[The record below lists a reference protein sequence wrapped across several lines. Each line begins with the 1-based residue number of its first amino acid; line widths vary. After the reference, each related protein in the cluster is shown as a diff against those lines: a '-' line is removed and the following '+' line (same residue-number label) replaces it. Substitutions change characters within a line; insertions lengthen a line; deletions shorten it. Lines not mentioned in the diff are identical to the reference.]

1 MKIGGV
7 SILAVLNFHRIYFTP
22 GLNGVRPNLATSVIR
37 AGINGP
43 TRRGWRQNRGR
54 QGIWFPIT
62 FPVGLPWTWLK
73 SRIVSPMTGTSI
85 SWAMFKYLRHNNK
98 ISLLEYLPIILSAI
112 TEKYFFSSTISLLF
126 TPTNFAM
133 QAMIPFWVFCW
144 AHFCIFWSVFKVT
157 FESIIY
163 ISKPF

>member
-22 GLNGVRPNLATSVIR
+22 ALNGVRPNLATSVIR

-98 ISLLEYLPIILSAI
+98 ISLLEYLSVTSSAI
-112 TEKYFFSSTISLLF
+112 KEKYFVFSTISLIFIGTHF
-126 TPTNFAM
+126 TM
-133 QAMIPFWVFCW
+133 QAIISLW
-144 AHFCIFWSVFKVT
+144 IFAEHIFA
-157 FESIIY
+157 F
-163 ISKPF
+163 FGL